1 MSDTSLTHSRS
12 VGLRVGD
19 LVEVRSEAEI
29 LATLDEHA
37 RLGALPFMP
46 EMLRYA
52 GQRFRVFKR
61 VDKACDTIVK
71 DGIRRMEN
79 TVILDGLR
87 CDGVAHSGC
96 QAACMILWKE
106 AWLKLVQKKGSS
118 LTAPVTQIHQIQTSA
133 TMSSAHSGTNGAA
146 SPRCARE
153 KVYDSVYANG
163 APALSGDEVYSCQAT
178 EMRKSTSPM
187 KWWAP
192 GQYWR
197 DIRSGNVGVWPLLR
211 SFGIWVFNLI
221 QHYRKG
227 GKYPFIEGKL
237 TKTPHMEL
245 HLQPGELVQLL
256 PKVEILKTLDK
267 RNRNRGLSFDKELVK
282 YCGGV
287 YRVFR
292 RVDKLIDEANG
303 KVLHLSNPCIVLEG
317 VTCTGDYNRY
327 CPRNIFHYVREIW
340 LKRVED
346 STKLDLT
353 PRPCDTNSLVPADCS
368 GSPQTTGVR

>member
-1 MSDTSLTHSRS
+1 MSVLDSSLSRS
-12 VGLRVGD
+12 VGFRVGD
-19 LVEVRSEAEI
+19 VVEVRSEAEI
-29 LATLDEHA
+29 LSTLDEHA
-37 RLGALPFMP
+37 RLEALPFMP

-61 VDKACDTIVK
+61 VDKACDTIIK

-87 CDGVAHSGC
+87 CDGGAHSGC

-106 AWLKLVQKKGSS
+106 AWLKLVQRKGSS
-118 LTAPVTQIHQIQTSA
+118 SDLPVTQIKTSTA
-133 TMSSAHSGTNGAA
+133 LQPAQNGSNGANDA
-146 SPRCARE
+146 RCTRE
-153 KVYDSVYANG
+153 KIYNFVYASG
-163 APALSGDEVYSCQAT
+163 APAVQGEEVYSCQAT

-192 GQYWR
+192 AQYWR
-197 DIRSGNVGVWPLLR
+197 DFHSGNVGLWPLLR
-211 SFGIWVFNLI
+211 SFGIWIFNVV

-256 PKVEILKTLDK
+256 PKEEILKTLDK

-303 KVLHLSNPCIVLEG
+303 KVLRLSNPCIVLEG

-346 STKLDLT
+346 PAKLDL
-353 PRPCDTNSLVPADCS
+353 PLRPCDVNALVPTDYS
-368 GSPQTTGVR
+368 GSPQPTGVR

>member
-1 MSDTSLTHSRS
+1 MSDNSLIPNRS
-12 VGLRVGD
+12 VGLHVGD
-19 LVEVRSEAEI
+19 LVEVRSEAEV
-29 LATLDEHA
+29 LSTLDDHA
-37 RLGALPFMP
+37 RLESLPFMP
-46 EMLRYA
+46 EMLKFC
-52 GQRFRVFKR
+52 GKRFRIFKR

-79 TVILDGLR
+79 TVILQGLR
-87 CDGVAHSGC
+87 CDGEAHAGC

-106 AWLKLVQKKGSS
+106 KWLKLIQKGSS
-118 LTAPVTQIHQIQTSA
+118 DKSNLSQIENPATVLPTCSA
-133 TMSSAHSGTNGAA
+133 TVRDIAPA
-146 SPRCARE
+146 STRNRIYE
-153 KVYDSVYANG
+153 SVYANG
-163 APALSGDEVYSCQAT
+163 APAIHGEEIYSCQAT
-178 EMRKSTSPM
+178 EMRKATSPM
-187 KWWAP
+187 KWWDP
-192 GQYWR
+192 RQYWR
-197 DIRSGNVGVWPLLR
+197 DLRSGNVGIWPLLR
-211 SFGIWVFNLI
+211 SFGIWLFNVI

-237 TKTPHMEL
+237 TKTPHLEL

-256 PKVEILKTLDK
+256 PKSEILKTLDK

-292 RVDKLIDEANG
+292 RVDKIVDEANG
-303 KVLHLSNPCIVLEG
+303 KILRLSNPCIVLEG

-346 STKLDLT
+346 SSRLEAN
-353 PRPCDTNSLVPADCS
+353 PRPCDLDAMTPAVC
-368 GSPQTTGVR
+368 GESPRSAEVH

>member
-1 MSDTSLTHSRS
+1 MSDTSLIPNRS

-29 LATLDEHA
+29 LSTLDDRA
-37 RLGALPFMP
+37 RLESLPFMP
-46 EMLRYA
+46 EMLRFC
-52 GQRFRVFKR
+52 GHRFRVFKR

-79 TVILDGLR
+79 TVILQGLR
-87 CDGVAHSGC
+87 CDGEAHAGC

-106 AWLKLVQKKGSS
+106 KWLKLVQKGSS
-118 LTAPVTQIHQIQTSA
+118 EKSNVSQIATSVAVPSIWSA
-133 TMSSAHSGTNGAA
+133 TNRDDASAFTRN
-146 SPRCARE
+146 RIYE
-153 KVYDSVYANG
+153 SVYAGG
-163 APALSGDEVYSCQAT
+163 APAIDGEETYSCQAT
-178 EMRKSTSPM
+178 EMRKATSPM
-187 KWWAP
+187 KWWDP
-192 GQYWR
+192 SQYWR
-197 DIRSGNVGVWPLLR
+197 DIRSGNVGIWPLVR
-211 SFGIWVFNLI
+211 SVGIWVFNLI
-221 QHYRKG
+221 QHLRKG

-237 TKTPHMEL
+237 TKTPHLEL
-245 HLQPGELVQLL
+245 HLQPGEFVQLL
-256 PKVEILKTLDK
+256 PKSEILKTLDK

-292 RVDKLIDEANG
+292 RVDKIVDEANG
-303 KVLHLSNPCIVLEG
+303 KILRLSNPCIVLEG

-346 STKLDLT
+346 SSLLEAT
-353 PRPCDTNSLVPADCS
+353 PRICGLDAMPQPDCS
-368 GSPQTTGVR
+368 ESPQSAEVR

>member
-1 MSDTSLTHSRS
+1 MSDNSLIPNRS
-12 VGLRVGD
+12 VGLHVGD
-19 LVEVRSEAEI
+19 VVEVRSEAEV
-29 LATLDEHA
+29 LSTLDDHA
-37 RLGALPFMP
+37 RLESLPFMP
-46 EMLRYA
+46 EMLKFC
-52 GQRFRVFKR
+52 GQRFRIFKR

-79 TVILDGLR
+79 TVILQGLR
-87 CDGVAHSGC
+87 CDGEAHAGC

-106 AWLKLVQKKGSS
+106 KWLKLIQKGSS
-118 LTAPVTQIHQIQTSA
+118 DKSNLSQIETPATVPPTCRATVRDIAP
-133 TMSSAHSGTNGAA
+133 A
-146 SPRCARE
+146 STRNRIYE
-153 KVYDSVYANG
+153 SVYASG
-163 APALSGDEVYSCQAT
+163 APAIHGEEIYSCQAT
-178 EMRKSTSPM
+178 EMRKATFPM
-187 KWWAP
+187 KWWDP
-192 GQYWR
+192 RQYWR
-197 DIRSGNVGVWPLLR
+197 DLRSGNVGIWPLLR
-211 SFGIWVFNLI
+211 SFGIWLFNVI

-237 TKTPHMEL
+237 TKTPHLEL

-256 PKVEILKTLDK
+256 PKSEILKTLDK

-292 RVDKLIDEANG
+292 RVDKIVDEANG
-303 KVLHLSNPCIVLEG
+303 KILRLSNPCIVLEG

-346 STKLDLT
+346 SSRLEAN
-353 PRPCDTNSLVPADCS
+353 PRPCDLDAMTPAAC
-368 GSPQTTGVR
+368 GESPRSAEVH

>member
-1 MSDTSLTHSRS
+1 MPDTIVSPSRS
-12 VGLRVGD
+12 AGLRVGD
-19 LVEVRSEAEI
+19 IVEVRSETEI

-37 RLGALPFMP
+37 RLDALPFMP
-46 EMLRYA
+46 EMLRYV

-79 TVILDGLR
+79 TVILEGLR
-87 CDGVAHSGC
+87 CDGGVHAGC
-96 QAACMILWKE
+96 QAACMILWQE
-106 AWLKLVQKKGSS
+106 AWLKLVQKRGSS
-118 LTAPVTQIHQIQTSA
+118 QTAPVTQIQTSA
-133 TMSSAHSGTNGAA
+133 AISLAHNGPNSTA
-146 SPRCARE
+146 SPRCTRE
-153 KVYDSVYANG
+153 KIYDSVYATG
-163 APALSGDEVYSCQAT
+163 TPALSGEAVYSCQAT
-178 EMRKSTSPM
+178 EMRKATSQM

-197 DIRSGNVGVWPLLR
+197 DLRSGNVGVWPLLR
-211 SFGIWVFNLI
+211 SFGIWIFNLI

-245 HLQPGELVQLL
+245 HLRPGELVQLL
-256 PKVEILKTLDK
+256 PKDEILKTLDK

-287 YRVFR
+287 YRVLR

-303 KVLHLSNPCIVLEG
+303 KVLHLTNPCIVLEG

-346 STKLDLT
+346 SAKLDLT
-353 PRPCDTNSLVPADCS
+353 PRPCDMNSYVPADCS
-368 GSPQTTGVR
+368 KSPQTTGVR